1 MLSFEYQVLLW
12 SIFIFLALLGLL
24 WRFAW
29 GPIMHALEQREHNIQ
44 HKIDEAEQKHKE
56 ALARLAEYEK
66 KLNSAKDEASALIA
80 EGKKDVLRI
89 KDEIMAEA
97 NKESA
102 KTLERAKREI
112 ELAKDAAVV
121 EIREKVVVLTAQIA
135 TKIIEREVK
144 PDDHRR
150 LINDAMQQI
159 ESSKN

>member
-1 MLSFEYQVLLW
+1 VLNPELQVLCW
-12 SIFIFLALLGLL
+12 SIFIFLTLMGLL
-24 WRFAW
+24 WKFAW
-29 GPIMHALEQREHNIQ
+29 GPIMEALEKREHNIQ
-44 HKIDEAEQKHKE
+44 HKIDEADQKHKE
-56 ALARLAEYEK
+56 ALARLADYEK
-66 KLNSAKDEASALIA
+66 KINAAKDEAAVIVA
-80 EGKKDVLRI
+80 DGKKDVLRI
-89 KDEIMAEA
+89 KDEILAEA

-121 EIREKVVVLTAQIA
+121 ELREKVVVLTAQMA

-150 LINDAMQQI
+150 LISDAMQQI

>member
-1 MLSFEYQVLLW
+1 MNPELQVLGW
-12 SIFIFLALLGLL
+12 SIFIFVALMGLL
-24 WRFAW
+24 WKFAW
-29 GPIMHALEQREHNIQ
+29 GPIMEALEKREHGIQ
-44 HKIDEAEQKHKE
+44 HKIDEADQKHKE

-66 KLNSAKDEASALIA
+66 KINAAKDEASAIIA
-80 EGKKDVLRI
+80 EGKKDVIRI
-89 KDEIMAEA
+89 KEEILAEA

-121 EIREKVVVLTAQIA
+121 ELREKVVVLTAQMA

-150 LINDAMQQI
+150 LISDAMQQI

>member
-1 MLSFEYQVLLW
+1 VNPELQVLGW
-12 SIFIFLALLGLL
+12 SIFIFVALMGLL
-24 WRFAW
+24 WKFAW
-29 GPIMHALEQREHNIQ
+29 GPIMEALEKREHGIQ
-44 HKIDEAEQKHKE
+44 HKIDEADQKHKE

-66 KLNSAKDEASALIA
+66 KINAAKDEASAIIA
-80 EGKKDVLRI
+80 EGKKDVIRI
-89 KDEIMAEA
+89 KEEILAEA

-121 EIREKVVVLTAQIA
+121 ELREKVVVLTAQMA

-150 LINDAMQQI
+150 LISDAMQQI

>member
-1 MLSFEYQVLLW
+1 MLNPELQVLCW
-12 SIFIFLALLGLL
+12 SIFIFLTLMGLL
-24 WRFAW
+24 WKFAW
-29 GPIMHALEQREHNIQ
+29 GPIMEALEKREHNIQ
-44 HKIDEAEQKHKE
+44 HKIDEADQKHKE
-56 ALARLAEYEK
+56 ALARLADYEK
-66 KLNSAKDEASALIA
+66 KINAAKDEAAVIVA
-80 EGKKDVLRI
+80 DGKKDVLRI
-89 KDEIMAEA
+89 KDEILAEA

-121 EIREKVVVLTAQIA
+121 ELREKVVVLTAQMA

-150 LINDAMQQI
+150 LISDAMQQI